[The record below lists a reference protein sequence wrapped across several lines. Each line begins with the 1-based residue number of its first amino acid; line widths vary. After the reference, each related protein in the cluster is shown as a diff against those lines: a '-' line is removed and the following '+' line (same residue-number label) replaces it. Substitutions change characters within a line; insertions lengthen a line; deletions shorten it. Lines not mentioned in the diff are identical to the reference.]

1 MTIGNIV
8 QLREVTVGFPTTG
21 DILSGFNLNVP
32 AKDFLV
38 LYGPSAVGK
47 TTILNLIA
55 GLLSPDSGSICWA
68 DRSQFPRIGFHF
80 QNYEETLF
88 PWLSNTANIEAPLR
102 ARRNCRITKA
112 ERREQVRNTVERLK
126 LHFPLKG
133 YPYQMS
139 GGGKQK
145 IALTRALVGNPDIL
159 LLDEPFNSLDIND
172 RQFMQQEIVR
182 IWRELELTIVLVT
195 HDLDE
200 ALLVGGTLLILGGRP
215 ANIVGS
221 PITIGLPYPRD
232 LSVISSKEYFELRKE
247 VLNRF
252 ERAKDDLINR
262 TSKELA

>member
-1 MTIGNIV
+1 MENIISMTGVSKSFYRVGAVLSEFDLRIV
-8 QLREVTVGFPTTG
+8 VR
-21 DILSGFNLNVP
+21 
-32 AKDFLV
+32 DFLV

-47 TTILNLIA
+47 STILNLIG
-55 GLLSPDSGSICWA
+55 GLLSPDSGSIRWA
-68 DRSQFPRIGFHF
+68 NHKQPPRIGFHF

-88 PWLSNTANIEAPLR
+88 PWLSNMANIEAPLR
-102 ARRNCRITKA
+102 ARRDCRMTKT
-112 ERREQVRNTVERLK
+112 ERREQVRTTVERLK
-126 LHFPLKG
+126 LHVPLKD

-182 IWRELELTIVLVT
+182 IWREFELTIVFVT

-200 ALLVGGTLLILGGRP
+200 ALLVGSTLIVLGGRP
-215 ANIVGS
+215 ANIVGD
-221 PITIGLPYPRD
+221 PITIGLQYPRD
-232 LSVISSKEYFELRKE
+232 LSVINSKEYFELRKE